1 MYLKS
6 LEIQGFKSFANKIDF
21 KFHNGITGIVG
32 PNGSGKSNVGDAVR
46 WVLGEQSARQLR
58 GSNMQDVIFSG
69 TENRKPLGFASVS
82 ITLDNADHKL
92 PVDYEEVTVSRRVYR
107 SGESE
112 YRLNGT
118 SCRLKDIQEIFY
130 DTGIGKEGYS
140 IIGQGQIEKIL
151 SGRPEDRRE
160 LFDEAAGIVKFK
172 RRKAAAV
179 KKLEDERANLVR
191 VNDILSEL
199 QRQLVP
205 LQHQAEQAK
214 IYLKKK
220 EELKKIDLHLF
231 LLEMEQRKAELA
243 NLDEKRK
250 IAEEQLSDIKKEYE
264 TIRIHYET
272 EEKAIEELEERIE
285 QIREQERQSQL
296 LHQQLTGQIEVL
308 KEQIRAQED
317 QEVRLKERKSVIESE
332 LSRKEKQR
340 KAEEQA
346 FLLAKEKQEQV
357 SLTEADYRL
366 EADATT
372 AMLSHLEM
380 QIEDGKNEKLRIY
393 EADGD
398 SIRQA
403 ALEIYRESKDS
414 GWTGSW
420 TERYRVSRVCT
431 KGQYVSVLLDSDLKE
446 GNLKKIP
453 HRESYVLDLE
463 SGQQVTLEKLLGKSR
478 EECYQLLQEAYRDK
492 LRENPGVYYADAEEK
507 IAALNPE
514 KIGWDFTETAIV
526 CYLEPYT
533 IALPEEGYVE
543 AELPIEDD
551 RE

>member
-1 MYLKS
+1 M
-6 LEIQGFKSFANKIDF
+6 
-21 KFHNGITGIVG
+21 
-32 PNGSGKSNVGDAVR
+32 
-46 WVLGEQSARQLR
+46 
-58 GSNMQDVIFSG
+58 
-69 TENRKPLGFASVS
+69 
-82 ITLDNADHKL
+82 
-92 PVDYEEVTVSRRVYR
+92 EVTVSRRVYR

-264 TIRIHYET
+264 TIRVHYET

-332 LSRKEKQR
+332 LSGKEKQR
-340 KAEEQA
+340 KAEQQA

-357 SLTEADYRL
+357 SLTEADCCL

-380 QIEDGKNEKLRIY
+380 QIEDGKNEIISLLNQRASVKGNVQRYDTMQEQMQIRKAEVTGKLLRIGS
-393 EADGD
+393 EDAECRRRFRN
-398 SIRQA
+398 IR
-403 ALEIYRESKDS
+403 LPTK
-414 GWTGSW
+414 
-420 TERYRVSRVCT
+420 RYRKR
-431 KGQYVSVLLDSDLKE
+431 LK
-446 GNLKKIP
+446 N
-453 HRESYVLDLE
+453 R
-463 SGQQVTLEKLLGKSR
+463 SGKAKSR
-478 EECYQLLQEAYRDK
+478 KIRLNSSSRNWQGRTGNWNRNSLSITGRNQG
-492 LRENPGVYYADAEEK
+492 LRH
-507 IAALNPE
+507 
-514 KIGWDFTETAIV
+514 
-526 CYLEPYT
+526 
-533 IALPEEGYVE
+533 
-543 AELPIEDD
+543 
-551 RE
+551 